1 MEFSK
6 SGSRPLPAIDVKISY
21 FLKELWVLQ
30 SAAPL
35 GEMQTKYFNA
45 LNSFGLR
52 IVLFCFFEFLN
63 IFPPISVNFK
73 KVKLAF
79 PC

>member
-1 MEFSK
+1 MEFPK
-6 SGSRPLPAIDVKISY
+6 SGSRPLPGIDVEISY
-21 FLKELWVLQ
+21 FLTGLWVLQ

-52 IVLFCFFEFLN
+52 IDLFGFFF
-63 IFPPISVNFK
+63 F
-73 KVKLAF
+73 
-79 PC
+79 